1 MTMTP
6 KTTTLSS
13 GIATTKMRAARKLTV
28 KAMIMAPSTTKGLR
42 RNRRRKRFNPLCTWL
57 TSLVIRV
64 MRVLVPMV
72 SISEKLRVWMC
83 SNSA

>member
-28 KAMIMAPSTTKGLR
+28 KAMTMAPITTKGLR
-42 RNRRRKRFNPLCTWL
+42 RNRRRKRFNPLCT
-57 TSLVIRV
+57 
-64 MRVLVPMV
+64 
-72 SISEKLRVWMC
+72 
-83 SNSA
+83 